1 MLVYTGKF
9 NTESYAINENIFVV
23 LLEDWVER
31 GGVLVFS
38 TFTKDD
44 AGVEKRPFDL
54 TTQYVLRSSDSDVK
68 AFAIRDLNNE
78 AFYWFNATRGT
89 DTITLNL
96 NHGDRLITEG
106 IELTKLNAK
115 WRFCRQAGR
124 EWSKDN

>member
-106 IELTKLNAK
+106 IELTKLNA
-115 WRFCRQAGR
+115 
-124 EWSKDN
+124 